1 MMLILSRRELERL
14 LSPAAVIKAV
24 EAAFREYAE
33 GSYRLLPREGM
44 AVVRDGLL
52 LTMPA
57 ALLDSRALGTKIV
70 TVYASNRERGLPTI
84 HAAYLLLDLETGVP
98 LALIEGGFL
107 TGIRTG
113 ATSALAARFLARS
126 DSRTAACFGAGVQA
140 AFQLRCLAVVLALEH
155 VFVVGRTPA
164 RARAFADAM
173 GKELGIPVELAAS
186 AREAVRQADLITCAT
201 TSTTPLFDGKDLRA
215 GSHVDAVGSFRPETR
230 EVDTETVR
238 RARVVV
244 DTYTGAR
251 AEAGDLLIPI
261 EEGAIT
267 WAHMA
272 AELAELV
279 TGKKAGRT
287 DREEITLF
295 KSVGF
300 ALEDAAAARL
310 AYERALAAGAGQRI
324 SLE

>member
-1 MMLILSRRELERL
+1 MLALSRRELERL
-14 LSPAAVIKAV
+14 LSPADVIKAV
-24 EAAFREYAE
+24 EAAFREYAD
-33 GSYRLLPREGM
+33 GSYRILPRQ
-44 AVVRDGLL
+44 GLAAGANDL
-52 LTMPA
+52 FLVMPS
-57 ALLDSRALGTKIV
+57 ALLESRALGAKLV
-70 TVYASNRERGLPTI
+70 TVYAENRERGLPTI

-98 LALIEGGFL
+98 LALLEGGFL

-113 ATSALAARFLARS
+113 ATSALAARFLARP
-126 DSRTAACFGAGVQA
+126 DSRTVACFGTGVQA
-140 AFQLRCLAVVLALEH
+140 GFQLRCLVAVLPLARVL
-155 VFVVGRTPA
+155 VVGRTPA

-173 GKELGIPVELAAS
+173 ARELGIPVELAAS
-186 AREAVRQADLITCAT
+186 AREAAREADLVICAT
-201 TSTTPLFDGKDLRA
+201 TSPAPLFDGKDLRA

-230 EVDTETVR
+230 EVDTETVK

-261 EEGAIT
+261 REGAIT
-267 WAHMA
+267 WAHVA

-300 ALEDAAAARL
+300 ALEDAATARL